1 MIPLVGECILN
12 CEYNDKVDNI
22 SFYVTKNRSCTVLG
36 LKSCL
41 DLKLIKR
48 INEVTEN
55 NKIDNLLSKH
65 ERLFRGIGCVKKP
78 YSIKLKENAIPVAF
92 PARKVP
98 FAIQEKLKDTLD
110 SLEKQ
115 KIIMKDMDSAEWVHP
130 LVIVRK
136 SNGTL
141 RICLDP
147 KDLNRSL
154 KRHYFKL
161 PTLDELTEDLAGATY
176 FSTLDC
182 TQGFLQIPKEILSKL
197 HSNSHLG
204 IRKTIERANLSFY
217 WPGMNKQIQDMVMVC
232 NTCQTYQ
239 NTQTREPMI
248 PHEIVK
254 RPWHKVAC
262 DLFHLYGEQYLLV
275 VDYYSKFFELVNLH
289 RDLSSENII
298 SVLKDGIPTIV
309 MSDNGPEFSSIKFRE
324 FSVNWEFK
332 HIKSSPRYPQSN
344 GLVERYIQTVKNTL
358 RKSMMDK
365 KDPFLALLDLRNTPI
380 DGKHSP
386 AN

>member
-1 MIPLVGECILN
+1 
-12 CEYNDKVDNI
+12 
-22 SFYVTKNRSCTVLG
+22 
-36 LKSCL
+36 
-41 DLKLIKR
+41 
-48 INEVTEN
+48 
-55 NKIDNLLSKH
+55 
-65 ERLFRGIGCVKKP
+65 
-78 YSIKLKENAIPVAF
+78 
-92 PARKVP
+92 
-98 FAIQEKLKDTLD
+98 
-110 SLEKQ
+110 
-115 KIIMKDMDSAEWVHP
+115 MKDMDSAEWVHP

-182 TQGFLQIPKEILSKL
+182 TQGFLQIPLDRESSKICTF
-197 HSNSHLG
+197 STIFGRYSHLG

-275 VDYYSKFFELVNLH
+275 VDYYSKFFE
-289 RDLSSENII
+289 
-298 SVLKDGIPTIV
+298 
-309 MSDNGPEFSSIKFRE
+309 
-324 FSVNWEFK
+324 
-332 HIKSSPRYPQSN
+332 
-344 GLVERYIQTVKNTL
+344 
-358 RKSMMDK
+358 
-365 KDPFLALLDLRNTPI
+365 
-380 DGKHSP
+380 
-386 AN
+386 